1 LPGADKSGK
10 LRVSVAQLTT
20 SDSLSKFQITKLIDD
35 GLSERDLQE
44 LEDAEDLAK
53 RFMRW
58 DLGASDGT
66 GVLADLRE
74 LLGDM
79 ELDVESEAEAEI
91 GMGSGTTFLEHRLST
106 TRSEL
111 SSVRAEALVNDEN
124 AGFPMDAALD

>member
-1 LPGADKSGK
+1 M
-10 LRVSVAQLTT
+10 
-20 SDSLSKFQITKLIDD
+20 SKFQITKLIDD

-53 RFMRW
+53 RFLRW

-79 ELDVESEAEAEI
+79 ELDVESDAEAEI

-124 AGFPMDAALD
+124 AGSPMDAALD